1 MAWIT
6 SAYTRARPVLWEL
19 SAVRTKAVLL
29 LKFVILKYALRQP
42 PLRLHPGFAIALPL
56 AALGFLAPFLPIGLT
71 AILLTTA
78 AASCALFAIIPLPEL
93 ALRILSPKP
102 HLRAPPTLPL
112 PAYPQASP
120 ASVEASEI
128 EIERET
134 QRQLAQSAPVRRQ
147 RAASEQRDRAW
158 TDLMARVSH
167 DLRTPLNA
175 VMGFSEI
182 MALEMFGPL
191 GDERYHDYV
200 HHIRDSAAELL
211 KSAEDTMAL
220 TALMASPS
228 RRDITCACNLE
239 LLAADAWAFVSRTA
253 TSHAIDF
260 AAFIP
265 SELEVLGEPRALRQ
279 IMVNMMS
286 EAVSRAA
293 YGERVVVAAI
303 ADGELIEIAVS
314 VSRERERVRA
324 SRKGGSLSLC
334 LARTLLEMHGTSL
347 IELEGPNQG
356 WRAVTALDRATQP
369 DFFIDTESEK
379 PRLGVPALV
388 G

>member
-6 SAYTRARPVLWEL
+6 SAYTRARPILWEA
-19 SAVRTKAVLL
+19 SAPRTKAALL

-56 AALGFLAPFLPIGLT
+56 AALGFLAPFLPVGLT
-71 AILLTTA
+71 ATLLTTA

-93 ALRILSPKP
+93 ALRILSPRP
-102 HLRAPPTLPL
+102 HFHAPQPLPL
-112 PAYPQASP
+112 PGHPQARL
-120 ASVEASEI
+120 ASFEASQI
-128 EIERET
+128 ALERET
-134 QRQLAQSAPVRRQ
+134 QRQLAQSAPVRRP
-147 RAASEQRDRAW
+147 RATFEQKDRAW
-158 TDLMARVSH
+158 TDLMSRVSH
-167 DLRTPLNA
+167 ELRTPLNA

-191 GDERYHDYV
+191 GDERYQDYV

-228 RRDITCACNLE
+228 RRDTTCACNLE
-239 LLAADAWAFVSRTA
+239 LLAADAWAFVARTA
-253 TSHAIDF
+253 SSHAIDF
-260 AAFIP
+260 EAMIP

-279 IMVNMMS
+279 VMVNVMS

-293 YGERVVVAAI
+293 HGGRVVVAAI

-314 VSRERERVRA
+314 VAHERERVWT
-324 SRKGGSLSLC
+324 SRKGGSLALC
-334 LARTLLEMHGTSL
+334 LARTLLEMHGTAL
-347 IELEGPNQG
+347 IEVEGPDQG
-356 WRAVTALDRATQP
+356 WRAVTVLDRAAQP
-369 DFFIDTESEK
+369 DFFIDTENET
-379 PRLGVPALV
+379 PRLGVPSLV
-388 G
+388 S